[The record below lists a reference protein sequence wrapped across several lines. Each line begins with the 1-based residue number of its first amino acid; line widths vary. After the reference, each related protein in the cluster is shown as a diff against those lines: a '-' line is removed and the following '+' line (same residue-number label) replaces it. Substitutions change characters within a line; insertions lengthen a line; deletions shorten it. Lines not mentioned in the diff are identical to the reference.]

1 MRKSVCIATALLASA
16 LPVLAQPSE
25 RPEIPVLTVQGLGQV
40 RTDPDQA
47 SVQLGVVARQPTARA
62 AQDEANRVAAAIL
75 EGVAKLGVPRTDVQ
89 TSDLNLGPVYSQPRP
104 DRSFEEPRITGYQAS
119 YVVSVRLEKLDLV
132 GRVIDAALAAGA
144 NQLQGVSFGLRND
157 RAARARALEQA
168 VAQARDKAQVIAAAL
183 GVRLDGVQEVVEGGY
198 NLVTPS
204 FDKRMAFEAAA
215 SAPAPTPI
223 AAGQVGVDATVT
235 VRYRIGGPAS

>member
-1 MRKSVCIATALLASA
+1 MRSLCIATALLAATA
-16 LPVLAQPSE
+16 LPALAQPSE
-25 RPEIPVLTVQGLGQV
+25 RLDVPVLTVQGLGQV

-75 EGVAKLGVPRTDVQ
+75 EGVARLGVPRTDVQ
-89 TSDLNLGPVYSQPRP
+89 TSDLNLGPVYAQPRP
-104 DRSFEEPRITGYQAS
+104 DQVVDEPRITGYQAS

-157 RAARARALEQA
+157 RAARSRALEQA
-168 VAQARDKAQVIAAAL
+168 VAQARDKAQVIASAL
-183 GVRLDGVQEVVEGGY
+183 GVRLGAVQEVAEGGFS
-198 NLVTPS
+198 LVTPT
-204 FDKRMAFEAAA
+204 FDKRVAFESAA
-215 SAPAPTPI
+215 APAPTPI
-223 AAGQVGVDATVT
+223 AVGQVGVDATVT
-235 VRYRIGGPAS
+235 VRYRIEGPSS